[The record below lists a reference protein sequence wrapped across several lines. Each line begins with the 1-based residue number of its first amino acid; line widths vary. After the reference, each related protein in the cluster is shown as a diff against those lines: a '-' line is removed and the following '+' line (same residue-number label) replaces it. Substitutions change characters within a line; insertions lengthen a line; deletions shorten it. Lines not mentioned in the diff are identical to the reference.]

1 MATALLEPRVTE
13 LESAMAEMAS
23 AVAEASRTTAE
34 ASRTAAQ
41 TSRELAEFKNEMAL
55 FREESRA
62 IREADRAAA
71 IARRQAER
79 AEAEARR
86 EAERIEAEAKREA
99 DRAATQARIEA
110 DRAEYKAE
118 RREMNRQWGAL
129 ANKMG
134 TMAEDLVAPSIP
146 RILRTLFGCP
156 DDRVEEIAVR
166 VVRRSQTDPAITREF
181 DVITACGDYFLINE
195 TKSTLAP
202 EDVSDFVEV
211 LASVRQF
218 FPEQAH
224 RQIVGVIAS
233 LYVDESLVHY
243 AERNGL
249 IVLSFGDEGMDLRNS
264 DGFSPRT
271 F

>member
-1 MATALLEPRVTE
+1 MATALLEPRVTA
-13 LESAMAEMAS
+13 LERAMAEAF
-23 AVAEASRTTAE
+23 AAIAEASATAREASAAAREASTAARE
-34 ASRTAAQ
+34 ASRAAASASRVAEQ
-41 TSRELAEFKNEMAL
+41 TSREMAEFKIEMQA
-55 FREESRA
+55 FREDS
-62 IREADRAAA
+62 
-71 IARRQAER
+71 QANR
-79 AEAEARR
+79 
-86 EAERIEAEAKREA
+86 
-99 DRAATQARIEA
+99 EA

-146 RILRTLFGCP
+146 RILRTVLCCP
-156 DDRVEEIAVR
+156 GDRVEEMAVR

-181 DVITACGDYFLINE
+181 DVITACGDWFLINE

-211 LASVRQF
+211 LANVRQF

-233 LYVDESLVHY
+233 LYVDESLVRY

-249 IVLSFGDEGMDLRNS
+249 IILSFGDEGMDLRNS
-264 DGFSPRT
+264 EGFAPRV

>member
-1 MATALLEPRVTE
+1 MATALLEPRVTT
-13 LESAMAEMAS
+13 LERAMAEMTR

-41 TSRELAEFKNEMAL
+41 TSRELAEFKREMET

-62 IREADRAAA
+62 NREADRAEAQ
-71 IARRQAER
+71 ARREADR

-86 EAERIEAEAKREA
+86 EADRAEAEAR
-99 DRAATQARIEA
+99 REA
-110 DRAEYKAE
+110 DRAEYRAE

-146 RILRTLFGCP
+146 RILRTIFGCP
-156 DDRVEEIAVR
+156 DDRVEEMAVR
-166 VVRRSQTDPAITREF
+166 VVRRSRENPAITREF

-202 EDVSDFVEV
+202 EDVTDFVEV

-224 RQIVGVIAS
+224 RQIIGVIAS
-233 LYVDESLVHY
+233 LYVDESLVRF

-249 IVLSFGDEGMDLRNS
+249 IVLSFGDAVMDLRNS

>member
-13 LESAMAEMAS
+13 LESAMAEMAR

-41 TSRELAEFKNEMAL
+41 TSRELAEFKREMET
-55 FREESRA
+55 FREESQA
-62 IREADRAAA
+62 NRESD
-71 IARRQAER
+71 R
-79 AEAEARR
+79 AEA
-86 EAERIEAEAKREA
+86 
-99 DRAATQARIEA
+99 QARIEA

-146 RILRTLFGCP
+146 RILRTLFSCP
-156 DDRVEEIAVR
+156 DDRVEEMAVR
-166 VVRRSQTDPAITREF
+166 VIRRSRENPAITREF
-181 DVITACGDYFLINE
+181 DVITACGDWFLINE

-202 EDVSDFVEV
+202 EDVTDFVEV

-233 LYVDESLVHY
+233 LYVDESLVRF

-249 IVLSFGDEGMDLRNS
+249 IILSFGDEGMDLRNS
-264 DGFSPRT
+264 EGFAPRT

>member
-1 MATALLEPRVTE
+1 MATVLLEPRVTD
-13 LESAMAEMAS
+13 LERAMAEAWRAIAEASAMAKEAS
-23 AVAEASRTTAE
+23 AAAADASRAVEQLTLTVE
-34 ASRTAAQ
+34 QTSRTAEQ
-41 TSRELAEFKNEMAL
+41 TSREMAEFKNEMAEFKVEMQS
-55 FREESRA
+55 FREES
-62 IREADRAAA
+62 
-71 IARRQAER
+71 QANR
-79 AEAEARR
+79 
-86 EAERIEAEAKREA
+86 
-99 DRAATQARIEA
+99 EA

-146 RILRTLFGCP
+146 RILRTIFGCP
-156 DDRVEEIAVR
+156 DDRVEEMAVR
-166 VVRRSQTDPAITREF
+166 VIRRSRENPAITREF
-181 DVITACGDYFLINE
+181 DVITACGDWFLINE

-202 EDVSDFVEV
+202 EDVTDFVEV

-233 LYVDESLVHY
+233 LYVDESLVRF

-249 IVLSFGDEGMDLRNS
+249 IILSFGDAGMDLRNS
-264 DGFSPRT
+264 EGFSPRT